1 MNNLIQLIKEKKA
14 TIIDVRSQ
22 MEFDQEHFPGALH
35 IPLETIQEQASKIG
49 QMPKPIV
56 VYCRSGNRSG
66 MAASI
71 LGQNGVNEVYNGG
84 GIHDMLQIA
93 IIN

>member
-1 MNNLIQLIKEKKA
+1 
-14 TIIDVRSQ
+14 
-22 MEFDQEHFPGALH
+22 
-35 IPLETIQEQASKIG
+35 
-49 QMPKPIV
+49 MPKPIV

-66 MAASI
+66 MAVNI

-93 IIN
+93 NN

>member
-1 MNNLIQLIKEKKA
+1 
-14 TIIDVRSQ
+14 
-22 MEFDQEHFPGALH
+22 MEFDQEHFPGAQL

-66 MAASI
+66 MAVSI

-93 IIN
+93 NN